1 MEIIHYL
8 GIFQHYLNVYSVYFR
23 SLSSSTIIMDEEREQ
38 AIIIIKINGRG
49 RRPSYVIM
57 DKEREQA
64 IIMNEQREQ
73 AIIYNGWGERI
84 SNYNWRGETASYYIQ
99 CMKREKKLYI
109 NVWGDLERTNYYNN
123 KN

>member
-38 AIIIIKINGRG
+38 AIIIIKMNGRG

-64 IIMNEQREQ
+64 NTYNGWEERTSYYNGEEREQ
-73 AIIYNGWGERI
+73 AIITDDER
-84 SNYNWRGETASYYIQ
+84 EQA
-99 CMKREKKLYI
+99 ML
-109 NVWGDLERTNYYNN
+109 
-123 KN
+123 